1 MKTTMIVITA
11 SILALITFEFFL
23 KYSPFEYGTSP
34 GVYDKEIGVWHKK
47 NFSGYSI
54 SECYK
59 TKYYY
64 DDKGLPKSTKTY
76 DKNKDDIVFLG
87 DSFVEAVMIKNP
99 YIMHNAFAK
108 KLNYSHNVL
117 NYGLSG
123 TSVIQSFMIL
133 KKKVNLAKTKYVIEF
148 VSLDGDLLEM
158 DYKQHNAMSRPKVY
172 LDVKS
177 LKNYKVIPPRAIT
190 LRDKVGDF
198 LGNYQIY
205 FFIKKLIYSL
215 QEKNATPS
223 KKEATPK
230 FSKDWLTLQASIYQT
245 YLLAKKNN
253 IKFLLVI
260 SSEDTKKKER
270 LKAFLQ
276 KENIPFMS
284 IQEEATKKGIK
295 LQTFSCDAHWTKE
308 AHHEISKIIFESGFV
323 ESSQKD

>member
-1 MKTTMIVITA
+1 MKKTIIFITA
-11 SILALITFEFFL
+11 SILALISFEFFL

-34 GVYDKEIGVWHKK
+34 GVYDKDIGVWHKK

-87 DSFVEAVMIKNP
+87 DSFVEAVMIENP

-108 KLNYSHNVL
+108 NLNYSHNVL

-158 DYKQHNAMSRPKVY
+158 DYKQHNNMSRPKVY

-215 QEKNATPS
+215 QEKTARPI

-245 YLLAKKNN
+245 YLLAKENDIN
-253 IKFLLVI
+253 FLLII
-260 SSEDTKKKER
+260 SAKDTKKKEK

-284 IQEEATKKGIK
+284 IQEEATKRGIE

-323 ESSQKD
+323 E